1 MHSEYHI
8 QAPGARLGAGVLTV
22 PKGGVILART
32 GGRSGAAPRGKENKE
47 PNKGESCA
55 MSSEAKNLTEGPL
68 ARQIFIF
75 SVPLVLSNLLQALF
89 NMSDIAV
96 VGRFAGSQALGAVGS
111 TTIFVTL
118 ITGFLIGLGGGV
130 NVLVARFYGAG
141 QPKEVEK
148 SVHSS
153 LVVCLAAGVLMLLIG
168 LIFSPALLRLLGTK
182 PDLIDGAILYLRI
195 YFLGMPALALYNFGN
210 GVFSAV
216 GNTRKPLVYLSIAGA
231 LNIVLNLFFV
241 IVCNLSVAGVALASI
256 LTQYL
261 SAGLILRALARAQD
275 CYGLRREKLRPDPA
289 MTRSILGLGVPA
301 GCQNA
306 IFALA
311 NLFIQASIN
320 TFDTV
325 VVSGNAAAANA
336 DPLVYDVMAAFYT
349 ACSSFM
355 SQNYGAGKR
364 KRVKRSYFISL
375 GYSFGIGAVL
385 GISLVIFGRTFLAL
399 FTTEQAVVDAGMQ
412 RLVIMGLCYPVS
424 AFMDCTIAASR
435 GLGRTIVPTFIVI
448 MGSCVFRVFW
458 VYTVFAWFRTLPS
471 LYLLFICSWTLTAI
485 AEIIYFAR
493 AYKEQMKIYDPA

>member
-1 MHSEYHI
+1 M
-8 QAPGARLGAGVLTV
+8 P
-22 PKGGVILART
+22 
-32 GGRSGAAPRGKENKE
+32 SGE
-47 PNKGESCA
+47 
-55 MSSEAKNLTEGPL
+55 KNLTEGPL
-68 ARQIFIF
+68 ARQILVF

-96 VGRFAGSQALGAVGS
+96 VGRFAGSQALGSVGS

-141 QPKEVEK
+141 NTRDVEK

-153 LVVCLAAGVLMLLIG
+153 LLVCLAAGILMLLIG
-168 LIFSPALLRLLGTK
+168 VVFSPALLRLLGTK
-182 PDLIDGAILYLRI
+182 PDLLEGAILYLRI
-195 YFLGMPALALYNFGN
+195 YFLGMPAMAIYNFGN

-216 GNTRKPLVYLSIAGA
+216 GNTRKPLIYLSISGA
-231 LNIVLNLFFV
+231 LNVVLNLFFV
-241 IVCNLSVAGVALASI
+241 IVCQMSVAGVALASI

-261 SAGLILRALARAQD
+261 SAGLILRALARTES
-275 CYGLRREKLRPDPA
+275 CYGIRRDQLRLDPA

-311 NLFIQASIN
+311 NLFIQAGIN

-325 VVSGNAAAANA
+325 VVSGNSAAANA

-364 KRVKRSYFISL
+364 NRVKRSYFISL

-385 GISLVIFGRTFLAL
+385 GLSLVFFGRTFLAL
-399 FTTEQAVVDAGMQ
+399 FTTEQAVIEAGMQ

-435 GLGRTIVPTFIVI
+435 GLGRTIVPTIIVI
-448 MGSCVFRVFW
+448 MGSCVFRVAW
-458 VYTVFAWFRTLPS
+458 VYTVFAYFGTLQS
-471 LYLLFICSWTLTAI
+471 LYLLFVCSWSITAI

>member
-1 MHSEYHI
+1 M
-8 QAPGARLGAGVLTV
+8 P
-22 PKGGVILART
+22 
-32 GGRSGAAPRGKENKE
+32 SGE
-47 PNKGESCA
+47 
-55 MSSEAKNLTEGPL
+55 KNLTEGPL
-68 ARQIFIF
+68 ARQILVF

-96 VGRFAGSQALGAVGS
+96 VGRFAGSQALGSVGS

-141 QPKEVEK
+141 NTRDVEK

-153 LVVCLAAGVLMLLIG
+153 LLVCLAAGILMLLIG
-168 LIFSPALLRLLGTK
+168 VVFSPALLRLLGTK
-182 PDLIDGAILYLRI
+182 PDLLEGAILYLRI
-195 YFLGMPALALYNFGN
+195 YFLGMPAMAIYNFGN

-216 GNTRKPLVYLSIAGA
+216 GNTRKPLIYLSISGA
-231 LNIVLNLFFV
+231 LNVVLNLFFV
-241 IVCNLSVAGVALASI
+241 IVCQMSVAGVALASI

-261 SAGLILRALARAQD
+261 SAGLILRALARTES
-275 CYGLRREKLRPDPA
+275 CYGIRRDQLRLDPA
-289 MTRSILGLGVPA
+289 MIRSILGLGVPA

-311 NLFIQASIN
+311 NLFIQAGIN

-325 VVSGNAAAANA
+325 VVSGNSAAANA

-364 KRVKRSYFISL
+364 NRVKRSYFISL

-385 GISLVIFGRTFLAL
+385 GLSLVFFGRTFLAL
-399 FTTEQAVVDAGMQ
+399 FTTEQAVIEAGMQ

-435 GLGRTIVPTFIVI
+435 GLGRTIVPTIIVI
-448 MGSCVFRVFW
+448 MGSCVFRVAW
-458 VYTVFAWFRTLPS
+458 VYTIFAYFGTLQS
-471 LYLLFICSWTLTAI
+471 LYLLFVCSWSITAI

>member
-1 MHSEYHI
+1 MTS
-8 QAPGARLGAGVLTV
+8 
-22 PKGGVILART
+22 GG
-32 GGRSGAAPRGKENKE
+32 
-47 PNKGESCA
+47 
-55 MSSEAKNLTEGPL
+55 KNLTEGPL
-68 ARQIFIF
+68 ARQILVF
-75 SVPLVLSNLLQALF
+75 SLPLVLSNLLQAVF
-89 NMSDIAV
+89 NMTDIAV
-96 VGRFAGSQALGAVGS
+96 VGRFAGSQALGSVGS

-118 ITGFLIGLGGGV
+118 MTGFLIGLGGGV
-130 NVLVARFYGAG
+130 NVLVARFYGAE
-141 QPKEVEK
+141 QPKDVEK
-148 SVHSS
+148 SVHSA
-153 LVVCLAAGVLMLLIG
+153 LLVCLAAGVLLLVVG
-168 LIFSPALLRLLGTK
+168 VAFSPALMRLLGTK

-195 YFLGMPALALYNFGN
+195 YFLGMPAMAIYNFGN

-216 GNTRKPLVYLSIAGA
+216 GDTRKPLVYLTIAG
-231 LNIVLNLFFV
+231 VLNVILDLFFV
-241 IVCNLSVAGVALASI
+241 IVCKMSVAGAALATI

-261 SAGLILRALARAQD
+261 SAFLILRALAHTEG
-275 CYGLRREKLRPDPA
+275 CYGLRREKLHLDPV

-349 ACSSFM
+349 ACASFM

-364 KRVKRSYFISL
+364 ERVKRSYFISL

-385 GISLVIFGRTFLAL
+385 GLSLVLFGQTFLSL
-399 FTTEQAVVDAGMQ
+399 FTTEPAVAEAGMQ
-412 RLVIMGLCYPVS
+412 RLLVMGLSYPIS

-448 MGSCVFRVFW
+448 MGSCVFRVVW
-458 VYTVFAWFRTLPS
+458 VYTVFAFFGTLLS
-471 LYLLFICSWTLTAI
+471 LYLLFVCSWTVTAI
-485 AEIIYFAR
+485 AEVIYFAHT
-493 AYKEQMKIYDPA
+493 YKEQMRIYEKA

>member
-1 MHSEYHI
+1 M
-8 QAPGARLGAGVLTV
+8 P
-22 PKGGVILART
+22 
-32 GGRSGAAPRGKENKE
+32 SGE
-47 PNKGESCA
+47 
-55 MSSEAKNLTEGPL
+55 KNLTEGPL
-68 ARQIFIF
+68 ARQILVF

-96 VGRFAGSQALGAVGS
+96 VGRFAGSQALGSVGS

-141 QPKEVEK
+141 NTRDVEK

-153 LVVCLAAGVLMLLIG
+153 LLVCLAAGILMLLIG
-168 LIFSPALLRLLGTK
+168 VVFSPALLRLLGTK
-182 PDLIDGAILYLRI
+182 PDLLEGAVLYLRI
-195 YFLGMPALALYNFGN
+195 YFLGMPAMAIYNFGN

-216 GNTRKPLVYLSIAGA
+216 GNTRKPLIYLSISGA
-231 LNIVLNLFFV
+231 LNVVLNLFFV
-241 IVCNLSVAGVALASI
+241 IVCQMSVAGVALASI

-261 SAGLILRALARAQD
+261 SAGLILRALARTES
-275 CYGLRREKLRPDPA
+275 CYGIRRDQLRLDPA

-311 NLFIQASIN
+311 NLFIQAGIN

-325 VVSGNAAAANA
+325 VVSGNSAAANA

-349 ACSSFM
+349 ACASFM

-364 KRVKRSYFISL
+364 ERVERSYFISL

-385 GISLVIFGRTFLAL
+385 GLSLVLFGQTFLSL
-399 FTTEQAVVDAGMQ
+399 FTTEPAVAEAGMQ
-412 RLVIMGLCYPVS
+412 RLLVMGLSYPIS

-448 MGSCVFRVFW
+448 MGSCVFRVVW
-458 VYTVFAWFRTLPS
+458 VYTVFAFFGTLLS
-471 LYLLFICSWTLTAI
+471 LYLLFVCSWTITAI
-485 AEIIYFAR
+485 AEVIYFAR
-493 AYKEQMKIYDPA
+493 VYKEQMRIYEKA